1 MAVTLSC
8 LVLPEAAEGEEHW
21 WGKTWSFE
29 FLGLYDNK
37 RFTCLRSKFAS
48 VALLRQETVYHHII
62 K

>member
-29 FLGLYDNK
+29 YLGLYDNK

-48 VALLRQETVYHHII
+48 VALLRQETV
-62 K
+62 